1 MWVKFCIIAPNEEN
15 VQQGDFAGEVE
26 AETGSWSDWAAWSPC
41 SLTCGGGPTCF
52 FSSYLFPSF
61 QKCLDFFFALSLG
74 VVCFSVSIFLFVDS
88 EDFVFSH
95 LFLVCVLL
103 YCSFLANT
111 VLFLSIYD
119 RIFFLIVEKV

>member
-1 MWVKFCIIAPNEEN
+1 MKKMSNKVILQVRLKQRQDLGQIGQLGAPALSHVEE
-15 VQQGDFAGEVE
+15 VPLA
-26 AETGSWSDWAAWSPC
+26 SH
-41 SLTCGGGPTCF
+41 L
-52 FSSYLFPSF
+52 FSSFH
-61 QKCLDFFFALSLG
+61 KCLDFFFALSLG

-111 VLFLSIYD
+111 VIFLSIYD